1 MKIKVR
7 QISRGVEDLSWRKNK
22 SESPE
27 GHPRNTQRGDGLTIP
42 SQSTGNEDRDEV
54 GKRSDR
60 DEDNETP
67 PKSPVE
73 SQMSQMSQS
82 MPDIRPG
89 AKQHEAPRVAVSQHS
104 RKNSESGEKGLKRK
118 YLERGTSQGP
128 QDTPDLPKSPAEPTK
143 RLRDDPDR
151 DENPRETKRPSPPP
165 EKQQNKA
172 PPSTPKKVRCIYA
185 HLVEFFY

>member
-27 GHPRNTQRGDGLTIP
+27 GRPRSTQREDSEVLA
-42 SQSTGNEDRDEV
+42 SQSTVNEDRNEA
-54 GKRSDR
+54 GKPLDR
-60 DEDNETP
+60 EEDNETP
-67 PKSPVE
+67 PKSPVD
-73 SQMSQMSQS
+73 SQISQS
-82 MPDIRPG
+82 TPDVRLR
-89 AKQHEAPRVAVSQHS
+89 AQEHEAPQVAVSKHS
-104 RKNSESGEKGLKRK
+104 RRDSEGGDKGLKRK

-128 QDTPDLPKSPAEPTK
+128 QDTSDLPKSPAEPTK

-165 EKQQNKA
+165 EKTQTKS
-172 PPSTPKKVRCIYA
+172 PPPTPKKVRCIYTSGRD
-185 HLVEFFY
+185 HY

>member
-27 GHPRNTQRGDGLTIP
+27 GLPRSNKREDDDVIL
-42 SQSTGNEDRDEV
+42 SQSTGNGDHDEA
-54 GKRSDR
+54 GKPLDR

-67 PKSPVE
+67 PKSPVD

-82 MPDIRPG
+82 VPNIRFG
-89 AKQHEAPRVAVSQHS
+89 AKEHEAPRVAVSQHS
-104 RKNSESGEKGLKRK
+104 RKNSESGDKGLKRK

-128 QDTPDLPKSPAEPTK
+128 QDTSDLPKSPAEPTK

-165 EKQQNKA
+165 EKPQTTV
-172 PPSTPKKVRCIYA
+172 PPSTPKKVRCICA
-185 HLVEFFY
+185 HPVEFY